1 MHELPPE
8 IWYRITEYL
17 SDADLKQAIGLNR
30 LFFERG
36 MNLRYKTVSV
46 GTKKLGHAM
55 RILERLS
62 YAVLVF
68 SSCCC

>member
-36 MNLRYKTVSV
+36 MNLRYKTVDV
-46 GTKKLGHAM
+46 GTKKLGNAT

-62 YAVLVF
+62 YVAF
-68 SSCCC
+68 TFR